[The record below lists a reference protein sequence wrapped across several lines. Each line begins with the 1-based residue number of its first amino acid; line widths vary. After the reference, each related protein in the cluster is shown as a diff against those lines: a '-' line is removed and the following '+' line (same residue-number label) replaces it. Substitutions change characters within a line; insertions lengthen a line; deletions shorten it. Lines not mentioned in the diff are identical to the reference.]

1 MEIRLKI
8 GELIIVVL
16 GLLASGVLIGF
27 ILTGE
32 STTFNLLYVGSFL
45 VTTFTIIIRKRYKN

>member
-1 MEIRLKI
+1 MEIRLNI

-16 GLLASGVLIGF
+16 GLLVSGVLIGF
-27 ILTGE
+27 IVTGE
-32 STTFNLLYVGSFL
+32 STAYNLFYVGSFL

>member
-16 GLLASGVLIGF
+16 GLLVSGVLIGF
-27 ILTGE
+27 IVTGE
-32 STTFNLLYVGSFL
+32 STAFSLLYVGSFL
-45 VTTFTIIIRKRYKN
+45 VTAFTIIIRKRYKI

>member
-16 GLLASGVLIGF
+16 GLLVSGVLIGF
-27 ILTGE
+27 ILSGE
-32 STTFNLLYVGSFL
+32 STAFSFLYVGSFL
-45 VTTFTIIIRKRYKN
+45 LTTFIIIIKKRFKN

>member
-32 STTFNLLYVGSFL
+32 STTFSLLYVGSFL
-45 VTTFTIIIRKRYKN
+45 VIAFTIIIRKRFKK

>member
-16 GLLASGVLIGF
+16 GLLVSGVLIGF
-27 ILTGE
+27 IVTGE
-32 STTFNLLYVGSFL
+32 STAYNLLYVGSFL
-45 VTTFTIIIRKRYKN
+45 VTAFTINIRKRYKN

>member
-32 STTFNLLYVGSFL
+32 STTFSLLYVGSFL
-45 VTTFTIIIRKRYKN
+45 VTAFTIIIRKRYEN